1 MQPNDIK
8 ALWIGVISS
17 IIGTFI
23 WSIITRY
30 IIRNIQPMFT
40 KKRRKALLI
49 IVIYLLFSFIA
60 PLILLYLS
68 FFKLT
73 GLWFWLSQV
82 LAWSVISGFFIAIF
96 LTIYTISITRNLKT
110 KPAVKKKSK
119 KNTMVNT

>member
-110 KPAVKKKSK
+110 KLAVKKKSK